1 MSELL
6 DMLIIEKRVRVTKKE
21 LAKYLELDEEDI
33 ERTIIKNFE
42 DINLEY
48 DDNLDRECILYL
60 STKLPYTKGKITK
73 NKFKILELLSVLK
86 YIEEVIE

>member
-42 DINLEY
+42 DVNLGY
-48 DDNLDRECILYL
+48 GDILDIDCILYL
-60 STKLPYTKGKITK
+60 STRLPYTKGNRTK
-73 NKFKILELLSVLK
+73 NKFKILELLSTLK